1 MADTARALES
11 SADFTR
17 GGGAPAPDHDASEQT
32 RSERVAE
39 EQRRMRAVNL
49 SITHKFQTSKI
60 QKILKNQYTIDLIC
74 YEFKECKLNRLLMIT
89 VYPQTM
95 DLISGLNLRLGLR
108 ILRMNV

>member
-1 MADTARALES
+1 MNIKCK
-11 SADFTR
+11 
-17 GGGAPAPDHDASEQT
+17 
-32 RSERVAE
+32 
-39 EQRRMRAVNL
+39 RAVNL
-49 SITHKFQTSKI
+49 SITHKFQKLKI